1 MTTFYS
7 GLDVKY
13 KENVGFIDFV
23 CEKYITIC
31 INNQLEHRSKDV
43 CLLVYPNQWK
53 EVELL
58 KQSEK

>member
-13 KENVGFIDFV
+13 RDHVGVVDFV

-31 INNQLEHRSKDV
+31 INQSENRLKEV
-43 CLLVYPNQWK
+43 CILVYTNQWK
-53 EVELL
+53 EVQLL
-58 KQSEK
+58 KESEK

>member
-13 KENVGFIDFV
+13 KEQVGFVHFV

-31 INNQLEHRSKDV
+31 LGQSEHRSKDV
-43 CLLVYPNQWK
+43 CILVYPSQW
-53 EVELL
+53 ENVQLL

>member
-13 KENVGFIDFV
+13 KEQVGFIDFV

-31 INNQLEHRSKDV
+31 IKTFEHRSRDV
-43 CLLVYPNQWK
+43 CLLVYPQQWK
-53 EVELL
+53 DVQLL
-58 KQSEK
+58 KESEK

>member
-13 KENVGFIDFV
+13 KDHVGVVNFV

-31 INNQLEHRSKDV
+31 IKTFEHKSRDV
-43 CLLVYPNQWK
+43 CLLVYPQQWK
-53 EVELL
+53 EVQLL
-58 KQSEK
+58 KESEK

>member
-13 KENVGFIDFV
+13 KQQVGFIDFV

-31 INNQLEHRSKDV
+31 IKTFEHKSKNV
-43 CLLVYPNQWK
+43 CLLVYPQQWK
-53 EVELL
+53 EVQLL

>member
-13 KENVGFIDFV
+13 KEQVGFIDFV
-23 CEKYITIC
+23 CDKYITVC
-31 INNQLEHRSKDV
+31 IKTFNDRSRSV

-53 EVELL
+53 EVQLL
-58 KQSEK
+58 KESEK

>member
-13 KENVGFIDFV
+13 KDNFGKVDFV

-31 INNQLEHRSKDV
+31 IDRLGHKSKDV

-53 EVELL
+53 EIQLL